1 MILLRILKESFLFA
15 IHALITNKLRTVLSL
30 LGVTIGIFAIIAV
43 LSAVDSLES
52 NVKTQLS
59 ELGDDVVYIQKWPW
73 GGDGNTPWW
82 KYMNRPNPTLREF
95 NKLERNFNSADA
107 IAITFVTNASTI
119 KYKNNSVSDVQILST
134 SDRFEDFGGFE
145 IEKGRFLSFNE
156 FNSGS
161 PVAVLG
167 ADVAKGLFEKLNPI
181 GKSIKLFGRK
191 VKVIGV
197 LEKQG
202 SSMIGSS
209 KDQNI
214 ILPINF
220 IGKLYNLNEGNLGS
234 YITVKPLSSV
244 GVEQLKDELTG
255 SMRSLRRLR
264 PKQEDNFALNEISM
278 LSSSLEQFFKVLNAA
293 GILIGGFSILVG
305 GFGIANIMFVSV
317 KERTNIIGIQKS
329 LGAKNYFILS
339 QFLVESVVLSL
350 LGGIFG
356 LGMVFILMEFIS
368 NVADVNI
375 FLGFRNILM
384 GVGIS
389 VTIGLLAGIIPAWL
403 GAKMNPV
410 DAIRTGI

>member
-1 MILLRILKESFLFA
+1 
-15 IHALITNKLRTVLSL
+15 LSL